1 MLVLVD
7 LFEFEVIVAPE
18 LGVTSSHGVG
28 GFQQIIAEIAVA
40 GLNHLGMLRFKVTGL
55 VSAPDKTGKLGHRCL
70 GIETADVTN
79 FSDDTG
85 GVDLANAWNG
95 SQGVRNDLELLLNG
109 FVQHLDLL
117 FQGPHRGNE
126 DGHGLVHGIVHRF
139 RQTEPLAA
147 ARTALAVASGSANL
161 PRPVSATKAVNSS
174 RSAFASSSTV
184 SNCSMSAMVVALVF

>member
-1 MLVLVD
+1 MLILVD
-7 LFEFEVIVAPE
+7 LFEFEIIVAPE

-85 GVDLANAWNG
+85 GVDLANAGNG
-95 SQGVRNDLELLLNG
+95 GQGIWENLKLLLNG
-109 FVQHLDLL
+109 LVQNLD
-117 FQGPHRGNE
+117 P
-126 DGHGLVHGIVHRF
+126 VPSVPAW
-139 RQTEPLAA
+139 RQ
-147 ARTALAVASGSANL
+147 
-161 PRPVSATKAVNSS
+161 
-174 RSAFASSSTV
+174 
-184 SNCSMSAMVVALVF
+184 